1 MYNLSIN
8 LTGLLIVEK
17 NIINPFV
24 WVDIINKYTRNN
36 HLYNILSLLTDL
48 MKNHQYHLK
57 MTKYHNTPNIPDII
71 TNTLN
76 IPKNVTK
83 LVKSLEY
90 DKQQYLNFI
99 GDNLYYNLNTKKIG
113 DGQIIWVDHK
123 NNLYYHGAYGP
134 IPSIEKWAGKSF
146 TTNPIIGTEKPIIFE
161 YNNLDKPLPNPK
173 LFDTYN
179 ASVFCNNCSLDKEA
193 SKRKRKFKIYRCNG
207 HSL

>member
-1 MYNLSIN
+1 MKLLKNKYLWIILSIIATVIVITTLMPKPIDMN
-8 LTGLLIVEK
+8 LE
-17 NIINPFV
+17 
-24 WVDIINKYTRNN
+24 
-36 HLYNILSLLTDL
+36 
-48 MKNHQYHLK
+48 
-57 MTKYHNTPNIPDII
+57 
-71 TNTLN
+71 
-76 IPKNVTK
+76 
-83 LVKSLEY
+83 
-90 DKQQYLNFI
+90 
-99 GDNLYYNLNTKKIG
+99 KIG
-113 DGQIIWVDHK
+113 DGQIIWVHHK